1 MKSYFV
7 IILFLLTTPFQLFSQ
22 NNPDNNPQ
30 DKITPEM
37 REKFKNF
44 KGTITGIVIDRDN
57 NTPLQ
62 SATIQLF
69 KQKDSSL
76 ATGDETDANGK
87 FILNDVK
94 AGRYKLVASFA
105 GFKKAVMTGITLTPQ
120 TPELALDTIKMTSGV
135 TTEEIDVTAEKPF
148 VEFKPDMKVFNV
160 EKGMT
165 TTGGSVID
173 ILKNIPGITVDQDN
187 NITFRGG
194 ANVKVNIDGRPFG
207 INSSNISTILEQI
220 PADKVSSVE
229 LMTNPTAK
237 FDAEGSSGIIN
248 IVMKKSESD
257 YEGVNGSI
265 SMNAGNGDK
274 YNGSLNLTSRTKNL
288 TLNGSYDARFFNM
301 NMTGYNNRTTRINT
315 TTNNINSLSDNQNR
329 MRSNLVRGG
338 LDWALS
344 PKQNLGF
351 TLTYNSRIRNRGG
364 NNETEVY
371 DNGVLTSDYLNRDYN
386 YNNGNTYGVGANYI
400 LKFDKPKQTLTSD
413 FSYTRSEGDRN
424 SNTLIDYTLPSS
436 TPQGRNNQFTKENED
451 EVNFQLDFV
460 TPFSENS
467 KLETGVKSIFQ
478 KTYDDSRSESY
489 DYNTN
494 TFVTGANSNI
504 FDYQELVNSAYIAY
518 TDKIGN
524 FSYQLGLRGEQ
535 TNSKGNQITSGTDF
549 TKSYFSLFPNASV
562 SQKLGATEEIQL
574 SYSRRIRR
582 PDLDDLNPFLNTS
595 DPLNYQSGN
604 PNLMPEYTNSFEL
617 NFIKYFTSAIITP
630 SIYFRQTND
639 KISRVRL
646 QYDSLI
652 TLNTQANFSSSK
664 SYGFELTANAN
675 PFKAWMINA
684 TIGYSKTE
692 NDATNLTGL
701 TNTAYSWNGRLF
713 TTLALP
719 EDFGLQ
725 LTYFYSGKNISAQ
738 GEIDPFSNAEASLK
752 KDFLDKK
759 LSLSLRVSDLFNSQK
774 FHGTISDINFYDE
787 FERRRDSRSVFLS
800 LTYKFG
806 SETKQD
812 RRKKRDQ
819 NNNEPMDIP
828 DGF

>member
-1 MKSYFV
+1 MKTYLV
-7 IILFLLTTPFQLFSQ
+7 IILFILTTPFQLFSQ
-22 NNPDNNPQ
+22 DNPQ
-30 DKITPEM
+30 VTPEM

-44 KGTITGIVIDRDN
+44 SGTITGYVIDKDN
-57 NTPLQ
+57 NMPLQ
-62 SATIQLF
+62 SATIQLL

-76 ATGDETDANGK
+76 ATGGETDASGK
-87 FILNDVK
+87 FVLTGVK
-94 AGRYKLVASFA
+94 AGQYKLVASFA
-105 GFKKAVMTGITLTPQ
+105 GFKKAVMTGILFTPQ
-120 TPELALDTIKMTSGV
+120 VPDLVLDTIKMTSGI

-187 NITFRGG
+187 NISFRGG

-207 INSSNISTILEQI
+207 INSSNLSTILEQI

-248 IVMKKSESD
+248 IVMKKNEND

-265 SMNAGNGDK
+265 SMNAGLDDK
-274 YNGSLNLTSRTKNL
+274 YNGSLNLSSRTKGY
-288 TLNGSYDARFFNM
+288 TLNGSYDFRSFNM
-301 NMTGYNNRTTRINT
+301 NMTGFNNRTTFGNS
-315 TTNNINSLSDNQNR
+315 SLSNIYSESNNQNR
-329 MRSNLVRGG
+329 MRSNLVRAGIDII
-338 LDWALS
+338 LN
-344 PKQNLGF
+344 KQQTLGF
-351 TLTYNSRIRNRGG
+351 SLSYNNRQRNRGG
-364 NNETEVY
+364 NNETSVF
-371 DNGVLTSDYLNRDYN
+371 DNGALTSDYITKDFN
-386 YNNGNTYGVGANYI
+386 YNSGTTFGVGANYL
-400 LKFDKPKQTLTSD
+400 LKFDKPKQTLSSD
-413 FSYTRSEGDRN
+413 FSYTRSEGDRTQ
-424 SNTLIDYTLPSS
+424 NTLIDYTFPLN
-436 TPQGRNNQFTKENED
+436 TPQGKNNQFSNEKND

-467 KLETGVKSIFQ
+467 KLETGVKSIFE
-478 KTYDDSRSESY
+478 KTYDDSKSESY
-489 DYNTN
+489 DYSTN
-494 TFVTGANSNI
+494 TFVPGANSNI
-504 FDYQELVNSAYIAY
+504 FDYQELINSAYIAY
-518 TDKIGN
+518 TNKIGN

-535 TNSKGNQITSGTDF
+535 TNSKGNQLTANTDF

-582 PDLDDLNPFLNTS
+582 PDLDDLNPFVNTS

-604 PNLMPEYTNSFEL
+604 PDLMPEYTNSLEL

-630 SIYFRQTND
+630 SIYYRQTND

-646 QYDSLI
+646 QYDSTI
-652 TLNTQANFSSSK
+652 TLNTQANFASSK
-664 SYGFELTANAN
+664 SYGFELTLNAS
-675 PFKAWMINA
+675 PIKDWMING
-684 TIGYSKTE
+684 TVGYSKTE

-701 TNTAYSWNGRLF
+701 TNTAYSWNGRVF

-738 GEIDPFSNAEASLK
+738 GQIDPFSTADISLK
-752 KDFLDKK
+752 KDFMDKR
-759 LSLSLRVSDLFNSQK
+759 LSLNLRVGDLFNSQK
-774 FHGTISDINFYDE
+774 FRGTISDVTFYDE
-787 FERRRDSRSVFLS
+787 FERRRDSRSVFLT

-806 SETKQD
+806 SESKQD
-812 RRKKRDQ
+812 RKKKREP
-819 NNNEPMDIP
+819 NNNEPIEVP

>member
-1 MKSYFV
+1 MKTYFV
-7 IILFLLTTPFQLFSQ
+7 IILFILTTPFQLYSQ
-22 NNPDNNPQ
+22 DNPQ
-30 DKITPEM
+30 ITPEM

-44 KGTITGIVIDRDN
+44 TGTITGFVIDKDN
-57 NTPLQ
+57 NMPLQ
-62 SATIQLF
+62 SATIQLL

-76 ATGDETDANGK
+76 ATGGETDASGK
-87 FILNDVK
+87 FVLTGVK
-94 AGRYKLVASFA
+94 AGQYKLVASFA
-105 GFKKAVMTGITLTPQ
+105 GFKKAVMTGILFTPQ
-120 TPELALDTIKMTSGV
+120 IPDLVLDTIKMTSGI

-187 NITFRGG
+187 NISFRGG

-207 INSSNISTILEQI
+207 LNSSNLSTILEQI

-248 IVMKKSESD
+248 IVMKKNEND

-265 SMNAGNGDK
+265 SMYAGLDDK
-274 YNGSLNLTSRTKNL
+274 YNGSLNLSSRTKNY
-288 TLNGSYDARFFNM
+288 TLNGSYDFRSFNM
-301 NMTGYNNRTTRINT
+301 NMTGFNNRTTFGNS
-315 TTNNINSLSDNQNR
+315 SLSNIFSESNNQNR
-329 MRSNLVRGG
+329 MRSNLMRAGIDIN
-338 LDWALS
+338 LN
-344 PKQNLGF
+344 KQQNLGF
-351 TLTYNSRIRNRGG
+351 TLSYNNRQRNRGG
-364 NNETEVY
+364 NNETSVF
-371 DNGVLTSDYLNRDYN
+371 DNGALTSDYITKDFN
-386 YNNGNTYGVGANYI
+386 YNNGTTFSVGANYL
-400 LKFDKPKQTLTSD
+400 LKFDNPKQTLSSD
-413 FSYTRSEGDRN
+413 FSYTRSEGDRTQ
-424 SNTLIDYTLPSS
+424 NTLIDYSFPLN
-436 TPQGRNNQFTKENED
+436 TPQGRNNQFSNEKND

-467 KLETGVKSIFQ
+467 KLEKGVKSIFE
-478 KTYDDSRSESY
+478 KTYDDSKSESY

-494 TFVTGANSNI
+494 TFIPGGNSNI
-504 FDYQELVNSAYIAY
+504 FDYQELINSAYIAY
-518 TDKIGN
+518 TNKIGN

-535 TNSKGNQITSGTDF
+535 TNSKGNQLTANTDF

-582 PDLDDLNPFLNTS
+582 PDLDDLNPFVNTS

-604 PNLMPEYTNSFEL
+604 PDLMPEYTNSLEL
-617 NFIKYFTSAIITP
+617 NFVKYFTSAIITP
-630 SIYFRQTND
+630 SIYYRQTND

-646 QYDSLI
+646 QYDSVV
-652 TLNTQANFSSSK
+652 TLNTQRNFAISK
-664 SYGFELTANAN
+664 SYGFELTLNAS
-675 PFKAWMINA
+675 PVKDWMING
-684 TIGYSKTE
+684 TVGYSKTE

-701 TNTAYSWNGRLF
+701 TNTAYSWNGRVF

-738 GEIDPFSNAEASLK
+738 GQIDPFSTADISLK
-752 KDFLDKK
+752 KDFMDKR
-759 LSLSLRVSDLFNSQK
+759 LSLNLRVGDVFNSQK
-774 FHGTISDINFYDE
+774 FRGTISDITFYDE
-787 FERRRDSRSVFLS
+787 FERRRDSRSVFLT

-806 SETKQD
+806 SESKQD
-812 RRKKRDQ
+812 RKKKREP
-819 NNNEPMDIP
+819 NNNEPIEVP

>member
-1 MKSYFV
+1 MKTYFV
-7 IILFLLTTPFQLFSQ
+7 IILFILKTPFQLYSQ
-22 NNPDNNPQ
+22 DNPQ
-30 DKITPEM
+30 ITPEM

-44 KGTITGIVIDRDN
+44 TGTITGFVIDKDN
-57 NTPLQ
+57 NMPLQ
-62 SATIQLF
+62 SATIQLL

-76 ATGDETDANGK
+76 ATGGETDASGK
-87 FILNDVK
+87 FVLTGVK
-94 AGRYKLVASFA
+94 AGQYKLVASFA
-105 GFKKAVMTGITLTPQ
+105 GFKKAVMTGILFTPQ
-120 TPELALDTIKMTSGV
+120 IPDLVLDTIKMTSGI

-187 NITFRGG
+187 NISFRGG

-207 INSSNISTILEQI
+207 LNSSNLSTILEQI

-248 IVMKKSESD
+248 IVMKKNEND

-265 SMNAGNGDK
+265 SMNAGLDDK
-274 YNGSLNLTSRTKNL
+274 YNGSLNLNSRTKNYS
-288 TLNGSYDARFFNM
+288 LNGSYDFRSFNM
-301 NMTGYNNRTTRINT
+301 NMTGFNNRTTFGNT
-315 TTNNINSLSDNQNR
+315 TLSNIYSESNNQNR

-338 LDWALS
+338 IDIVLN
-344 PKQNLGF
+344 KQQNLGF
-351 TLTYNSRIRNRGG
+351 TLSYNNRQRNRGG
-364 NNETEVY
+364 NNETSVF
-371 DNGVLTSDYLNRDYN
+371 DNGALTSDYITKDFN
-386 YNNGNTYGVGANYI
+386 YNNGNTFGVGANYL
-400 LKFDKPKQTLTSD
+400 LKFDKPKQTLSSD
-413 FSYTRSEGDRN
+413 FSYTRSEGDRTQ
-424 SNTLIDYTLPSS
+424 NTLIDYSFPLN
-436 TPQGRNNQFTKENED
+436 TPQGRNNQFSNEKND

-467 KLETGVKSIFQ
+467 KLETGVKSIFE
-478 KTYDDSRSESY
+478 KTYDDSKSESY

-494 TFVTGANSNI
+494 TFIPGANSNI
-504 FDYQELVNSAYIAY
+504 FDYQELINSVYLAY

-535 TNSKGNQITSGTDF
+535 TNSKGNQLTANTDF

-582 PDLDDLNPFLNTS
+582 PDLDDLNPFVNTS

-604 PNLMPEYTNSFEL
+604 PDLMPEYTNSFEL

-630 SIYFRQTND
+630 SIYYRQTND

-646 QYDSLI
+646 QYDSTI
-652 TLNTQANFSSSK
+652 TLNTQANFASSK
-664 SYGFELTANAN
+664 SYGFELTLNAS
-675 PFKAWMINA
+675 PIKDWMING
-684 TIGYSKTE
+684 TVGYSKTE

-701 TNTAYSWNGRLF
+701 TNTAYSWNGRVF

-738 GEIDPFSNAEASLK
+738 GQIDPFSTADISLK
-752 KDFLDKK
+752 KDFMDKR
-759 LSLSLRVSDLFNSQK
+759 LSLNLRVGDVFNTQK
-774 FHGTISDINFYDE
+774 FRGTISDITFYDE
-787 FERRRDSRSVFLS
+787 FERRRDSRSVFLT

-806 SETKQD
+806 SESKQD
-812 RRKKRDQ
+812 RKKKREP
-819 NNNEPMDIP
+819 NNNEPIEVP

>member
-1 MKSYFV
+1 MKIYLV
-7 IILFLLTTPFQLFSQ
+7 IILFILTIPFQLFSQ
-22 NNPDNNPQ
+22 DNPQ
-30 DKITPEM
+30 ITPEM

-44 KGTITGIVIDRDN
+44 TGTITGYVFDKDN
-57 NTPLQ
+57 NMPLQ
-62 SATIQLF
+62 SATIQLL
-69 KQKDSSL
+69 KQKDSSI
-76 ATGDETDANGK
+76 ATGGETDASGK
-87 FILNDVK
+87 FILTDVK
-94 AGRYKLVASFA
+94 PGRYKLVASFA
-105 GFKKAVMTGITLTPQ
+105 GFKKAVMQGIVFTPQ
-120 TPELALDTIKMTSGV
+120 NPNLVLDTIKMTSGV

-187 NITFRGG
+187 NISFRGG

-207 INSSNISTILEQI
+207 INSSNLSTILEQI

-248 IVMKKSESD
+248 IVMKKNEND

-265 SMNAGNGDK
+265 SMNAGNDDK
-274 YNGSLNLTSRTKNL
+274 YNGSLNLSSRTKGY
-288 TLNGSYDARFFNM
+288 TLNGSYDFRSFNM
-301 NMTGYNNRTTRINT
+301 NMTGFNNRTTFGNSPYS
-315 TTNNINSLSDNQNR
+315 NIYSESNNQNR
-329 MRSNLVRGG
+329 MRSNLVRAGIDIN
-338 LDWALS
+338 LT
-344 PKQNLGF
+344 KQQNLGF
-351 TLTYNSRIRNRGG
+351 TLSYNNRQRNRGG
-364 NNETEVY
+364 NNETSVF
-371 DNGVLTSDYLNRDYN
+371 DNGALTSDYITKDFN
-386 YNNGNTYGVGANYI
+386 YNNGTTFGVGANYL
-400 LKFDKPKQTLTSD
+400 LKFDKPKQTFSSD
-413 FSYTRSEGDRN
+413 FSYTRSEGDRTQ
-424 SNTLIDYTLPSS
+424 NTLIDYSFPLN
-436 TPQGRNNQFTKENED
+436 TPQGKNNQFSNEKND

-467 KLETGVKSIFQ
+467 KLEAGVKSIFE
-478 KTYDDSRSESY
+478 KTYDDSKSESF

-494 TFVTGANSNI
+494 TFVPGGNSNI
-504 FDYQELVNSAYIAY
+504 FDYQEFINSAYIAY
-518 TDKIGN
+518 TNKIGN

-535 TNSKGNQITSGTDF
+535 TNSKGNQLTANTDF

-582 PDLDDLNPFLNTS
+582 PDLDDLNPFVNTS

-604 PNLMPEYTNSFEL
+604 PDLMPEYTNSLEL

-630 SIYFRQTND
+630 SIYYRQTND

-646 QYDSLI
+646 QYDSVV
-652 TLNTQANFSSSK
+652 TLNTQRNFASSK
-664 SYGFELTANAN
+664 SYGFELTLNAS
-675 PFKAWMINA
+675 PIKDWMING
-684 TIGYSKTE
+684 TVGYSKTE

-701 TNTAYSWNGRLF
+701 TNTAYSWNGRVF

-738 GEIDPFSNAEASLK
+738 GQIDPFSTADISLK
-752 KDFLDKK
+752 KDFMNKR
-759 LSLSLRVSDLFNSQK
+759 LSLNLRVGDVFNSQK
-774 FHGTISDINFYDE
+774 FRGTISDITFYDE

-806 SETKQD
+806 SESKQD
-812 RRKKRDQ
+812 RKKKREP
-819 NNNEPMDIP
+819 NNNEPIEVP